1 MKKTLIG
8 LLMLGIFQVACADAQ
23 QPRKGFL
30 FYEDKQLPT
39 IKPQPKKKKQPE
51 KPVQA
56 APATPAKHEP
66 FSAAWL
72 REKMPILMD
81 NALTN
86 PTPENVRAYKYAER
100 LMLDMASNYADM
112 SKKVVETDPML
123 DESVRFPITAAARQS
138 ALFQIEKAKEEI
150 VKNVAAG
157 KAGLWFFF
165 DSKCH
170 FCNTQYQVMKLM
182 EEKYSIKTK
191 YISTD
196 GGILAGMSKK
206 QVVLDKNNIAAD
218 LGIKTLPAVV
228 LAVPPDKTIIVAH
241 GAGALSEL
249 EDKTVTAAIDLGLVP
264 KELTDLAQLQKR
276 GIITADDMQR
286 AKNQMKDSDDP
297 NELVRVINQAVQR
310 RMQ

>member
-51 KPVQA
+51 KTVQA

-72 REKMPILMD
+72 REKMPILID

-123 DESVRFPITAAARQS
+123 DESVRFPTSAMARSAALYEMDQ
-138 ALFQIEKAKEEI
+138 AKEAI
-150 VKNVAAG
+150 VRSLVD
-157 KAGLWFFF
+157 KAGVWFFF

-170 FCNTQYQVMKLM
+170 FCGSQYQVIKLL
-182 EEKYSIKTK
+182 EEKYKIPVK

-196 GGILAGMSKK
+196 GGVLQGMARNK
-206 QVVLDKNNIAAD
+206 VVFDKNQIASK
-218 LGIKTLPAVV
+218 LGIRTLPAVI
-228 LAVPPDKTIIVAH
+228 LAIPPQKTAIISH
-241 GAGALSEL
+241 GASSLSDL
-249 EDKTVTAAIDLGLVP
+249 EEKIVTAAIDLKIAPEHLTNIA
-264 KELTDLAQLQKR
+264 ELEKR
-276 GIITADDMQR
+276 GIMRPSDIQR
-286 AKNQMKDSDDP
+286 AKQQMKDPDDP
-297 NELVRVINQAVQR
+297 NELVRLINQSIQK
-310 RMQ
+310 RM